1 MYVSCLILFHG
12 KEIEKK
18 KKLEAYRSSSRSPNV
33 YLVVSG
39 NENRQNEIKEIIQL
53 IIE

>member
-18 KKLEAYRSSSRSPNV
+18 KKKPLEAYRSSSRSPNI
-33 YLVVSG
+33 YLIVSG
-39 NENRQNEIKEIIQL
+39 NENRENEIK
-53 IIE
+53 